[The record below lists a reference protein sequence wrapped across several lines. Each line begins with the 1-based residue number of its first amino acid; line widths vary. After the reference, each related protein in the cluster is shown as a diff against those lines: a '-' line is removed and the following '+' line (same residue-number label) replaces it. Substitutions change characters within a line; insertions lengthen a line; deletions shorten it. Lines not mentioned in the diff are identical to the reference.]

1 MILALIFFTQ
11 RCNNWSLI
19 SSISPSYGRKDSF
32 NYPSLETLPKEEEDA
47 LSAYDKRDLVL
58 REFPI
63 KHIVASNPN
72 SLVFSIDPPKG
83 RSILLVLQSGEANK
97 QSFFGMPF
105 STPLDLQQLLG
116 LMWMMNM
123 VFPRDR
129 TSSCET
135 FQTKDITL
143 EEPEANPSFQDWEKS
158 NYDLKLR
165 MKLSAYREEI

>member
-1 MILALIFFTQ
+1 
-11 RCNNWSLI
+11 
-19 SSISPSYGRKDSF
+19 
-32 NYPSLETLPKEEEDA
+32 
-47 LSAYDKRDLVL
+47 
-58 REFPI
+58 
-63 KHIVASNPN
+63 
-72 SLVFSIDPPKG
+72 
-83 RSILLVLQSGEANK
+83 
-97 QSFFGMPF
+97 MPF

-165 MKLSAYREEI
+165 MKFTFTHHVKPIIQEVDFDVDTTIDPDALAIEVYDPPPLREYVHLVEVELLNKREALSQALEDRAYVEKEARKWFLIGDYF